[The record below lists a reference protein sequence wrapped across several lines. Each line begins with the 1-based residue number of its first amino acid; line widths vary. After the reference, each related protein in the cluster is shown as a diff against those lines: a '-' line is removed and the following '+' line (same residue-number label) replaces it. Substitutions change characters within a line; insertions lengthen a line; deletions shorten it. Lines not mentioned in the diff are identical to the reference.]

1 MGVIEKVGT
10 PQKERNVSL
19 DALRGIV
26 MLWIVLSHV
35 MLHGKV
41 VENIEPFTVNYYL
54 SYTIYAFIYVHV
66 NCFVLISG
74 YFLSTKEFKYKQIFS
89 LWGKM
94 LFWSFFILVF
104 LVVIGVAPFSF
115 KTAIKA
121 LLPFTQQRYW
131 FMTTY
136 LLMYC
141 LVPFLNAAISVMSK
155 KQYQIALVLFFVVY
169 IVLQNLFFWR
179 EFTSVSGKS
188 PLFFAFLY
196 LVGGYLRKYPIEK
209 KVPWFRIYVAC
220 SILTAISRF
229 VLSYVTMKIFGTM
242 YGETIFYSYNSITM
256 VMGSISLF
264 MTFRNM
270 KMRKD
275 SCFGK
280 IALWVSPLTLGV
292 YLIHE
297 QPEMRTW
304 LWSVLKPYQFAN
316 SSFIVL
322 IVVLVGQAI
331 LVFVVCCLLEKI
343 RIIVTEKGIS
353 IGRKVLGR

>member
-1 MGVIEKVGT
+1 MESIEKVSVFK
-10 PQKERNVSL
+10 KERNVSL
-19 DALRGIV
+19 DALRGVV
-26 MLWIVLSHV
+26 MFWIVLSHV

-41 VENIEPFTVNYYL
+41 VENIEPFTINYYL

-74 YFLSTKEFKYKQIFS
+74 YFLSAKEFKYKQIFS
-89 LWGKM
+89 LWKKM

-104 LVVIGVAPFSF
+104 LIAIGVVPFSL
-115 KTAIKA
+115 KTIIKA
-121 LLPFTQQRYW
+121 LLPFTQERYW

-141 LVPFLNAAISVMSK
+141 LMPFLNAAISAMSK
-155 KQYQIALVLFFVVY
+155 KEYQIALGLFFSVY
-169 IVLQNLFFWR
+169 IILQNLFFWR
-179 EFTSVSGKS
+179 EFTLVNSHS

-220 SILTAISRF
+220 CMLTVISRF
-229 VLSYVTMKIFGTM
+229 VLSYITMKMFGTM

-256 VMGSISLF
+256 VIGSICLF
-264 MTFRNM
+264 MTFQNM
-270 KMRKD
+270 KMSRE
-275 SCFGK
+275 SFLGK

-297 QPEMRTW
+297 QPEMRMW

-316 SSFIVL
+316 SSFLVL

-331 LVFVVCCLLEKI
+331 LVFGLCCLLEKI
-343 RIIVTEKGIS
+343 RMIVTEKGIS
-353 IGRKVLGR
+353 IVGKLLGR

>member
-1 MGVIEKVGT
+1 MNLINNEGKKQEG
-10 PQKERNVSL
+10 NVSL
-19 DALRGIV
+19 DMLRVVV
-26 MLWIVLSHV
+26 MFLIVLSHV

-41 VENIEPFTVNYYL
+41 LEQTEVFTTNYYVNYI
-54 SYTIYAFIYVHV
+54 IYAFISVHV

-74 YFLSTKEFKYKQIFS
+74 YFLSTKALKYKQIFS

-94 LFWSFFILVF
+94 LFWSFFILLF
-104 LVVIGVAPFSF
+104 LFAIGVVPFSF
-115 KTAIKA
+115 KTIIKA

-141 LVPFLNAAISVMSK
+141 LIPFLNAAISTLSK
-155 KQYQIALVLFFVVY
+155 KQYQIALGLFFVIYV
-169 IVLQNLFFWR
+169 VLQNVFFWR
-179 EFTSVSGKS
+179 EFTSVNSRS

-196 LVGGYLRKYPIEK
+196 LVGGYLRKYPIER
-209 KVPWFRIYVAC
+209 KVPWFRSYVAC
-220 SILTAISRF
+220 SMLTAISRF
-229 VLSYVTMKIFGTM
+229 ILSYVTIKIFGTM

-256 VMGSISLF
+256 VVGSICLF
-264 MTFRNM
+264 MTFQNM
-270 KMRKD
+270 KMNKD
-275 SCFGK
+275 SFLGK
-280 IALWVSPLTLGV
+280 VALWISPLTLGV

-316 SSFIVL
+316 SSFIILIAVL
-322 IVVLVGQAI
+322 MGQAI
-331 LVFVVCCLLEKI
+331 LVFGVCCLLEKI